1 MCVLL
6 HLCVVKVMLTS
17 RAFVIVF
24 LFCRLGKYNAGLHIE
39 VHAFSSMKYKGAYG
53 DIFLNSVGECPGP
66 LL

>member
-1 MCVLL
+1 
-6 HLCVVKVMLTS
+6 MLTS